1 MRPLLFLLSAILLSS
16 LTIRAEDE
24 AKEPLPP
31 LDIVVTAKLN
41 TSKEHQANYAL
52 TVQREVTGFFPEL
65 IRHARGR
72 KEEIKD
78 GAALHRLQIDIT
90 GTVTIGNAITSVL
103 QKNLFTEGLSKG
115 GADAFLRIF
124 YISGQ
129 QQTTA
134 NCKLLKW
141 EDDKYKEV
149 MKWTAPL
156 VKRPDEE
163 KNNGAIEI
171 GRSAGRSAQQQDTG
185 KPPMTVEQAQQ
196 VALGMLLPGSITD
209 GVLGKLVEVKPIKA
223 EPSKETAA
231 IFTVD
236 LTITNKSPWP
246 LRRINTLVLWKT
258 TLLSVGDTPRGSQ
271 GFQVMEFPEP
281 LKPDETKKL
290 TVKAKSMT
298 DKSLKPGIREVD
310 FAPPPQEAAPPQQ

>member
-1 MRPLLFLLSAILLSS
+1 MRTRLFLLSAILLSS
-16 LTIRAEDE
+16 LAIRAEDE
-24 AKEPLPP
+24 AKEPIPP

-41 TSKEHQANYAL
+41 TSKEHQANYAT
-52 TVQREVTGFFPEL
+52 TVQREVTSFFPEL

-90 GTVTIGNAITSVL
+90 GTVTIGNAITSVV
-103 QKNLFTEGLSKG
+103 QKNLFADGLSKQG
-115 GADAFLRIF
+115 GDAFLRVF
-124 YISGQ
+124 YITGQ

-134 NCKLLKW
+134 NFKLLKW
-141 EDDKYKEV
+141 EEDKYKEV
-149 MKWTAPL
+149 MKWTAPM

-185 KPPMTVEQAQQ
+185 KPPMSVEEAQK
-196 VALGMLLPGSITD
+196 VALGMLLPGNITD
-209 GVLGKLVEVKPIKA
+209 GLLSKLIEIKPIKA

-231 IFTVD
+231 MFTVD

-246 LRRINTLVLWKT
+246 LRRVGTVVLWKT
-258 TLLSVGDTPRGSQ
+258 TLLSVGDTPRGSL
-271 GFQVMEFPEP
+271 GFQVMEFAEP
-281 LKPDETKKL
+281 LKPEETRKL

-310 FAPPPQEAAPPQQ
+310 FAPPPQEAAPQQ